1 MCSTQ
6 CVLCSK
12 QAHGLSVT
20 TIHSLWPNCTVQ
32 CALLC
37 LSYGVQDF
45 AVQFL
50 TSGIIK
56 WSWLVLQ
63 ASDWLALPCVCDTVF
78 TLCNWYAMIC
88 LTCFK
93 CVWLTSYHV
102 SPWFF
107 LCVLCVCTHASD
119 LSLHICNW
127 FAMLCLTCFRCVRL
141 VNVLRCVRLTS
152 YDVCVTPSLHYVCV
166 TPCPTFRYP
175 E

>member
-1 MCSTQ
+1 MSRNTLEYNSSQGSSSGAGACVYSKHLFWVSPLFTPCGPTVLHCIYYMCNT
-6 CVLCSK
+6 
-12 QAHGLSVT
+12 
-20 TIHSLWPNCTVQ
+20 
-32 CALLC
+32 
-37 LSYGVQDF
+37 D
-45 AVQFL
+45 
-50 TSGIIK
+50 
-56 WSWLVLQ
+56 
-63 ASDWLALPCVCDTVF
+63 F
-78 TLCNWYAMIC
+78 TLFNWYAMIC
-88 LTCFK
+88 LTCFR

-102 SPWFF
+102 TPWFF
-107 LCVLCVCTHASD
+107 FCVLCVWTHASD